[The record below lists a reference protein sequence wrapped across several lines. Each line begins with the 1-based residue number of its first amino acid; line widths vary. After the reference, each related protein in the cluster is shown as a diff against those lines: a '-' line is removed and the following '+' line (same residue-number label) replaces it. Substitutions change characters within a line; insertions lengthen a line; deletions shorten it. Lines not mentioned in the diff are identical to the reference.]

1 MSNMIRGNIGLGV
14 TEGDLREIFDRVIGK
29 WVNVQTQDVS
39 LVSQM
44 PSSVAIER
52 KAVLGGRA
60 KLHLVLRVPHGFA
73 LKIGRILAGGSDEE
87 VVPEDVVSELLNIY
101 CGHLKNRV
109 WRSEEPFSVHL
120 PEKSEIRD
128 WPRLGPDVVCFM
140 MAGGYPV
147 EIMLWNSIP

>member
-1 MSNMIRGNIGLGV
+1 MGLGV
-14 TEGDLREIFDRVIGK
+14 TEKDLREVFDLVIGK
-29 WVNVQTQDVS
+29 WVNVLTQDAS

-73 LKIGRILAGGSDEE
+73 LKIGRILACGSDEE
-87 VVPEDVVSELLNIY
+87 VVTEDVVSELLNIY

-120 PEKSEIRD
+120 PEKSVIKE
-128 WPRLGPDVVCFM
+128 WPGMRPDVVCFM

-147 EIMLWNSIP
+147 EIMLWDSTSKVDPPP